1 MYTTFTLSA
10 LYDERFAI
18 WLSWAKNLHPALY
31 TLSYL
36 NYIYICPVYVL
47 YLHAGDYT
55 EGRQCRRCFAI
66 YGLKF

>member
-18 WLSWAKNLHPALY
+18 WLLWAKNLHPALY

-36 NYIYICPVYVL
+36 NYIYIFFPFMYFICMWVNIPKGANVVVAL
-47 YLHAGDYT
+47 P
-55 EGRQCRRCFAI
+55 FMV
-66 YGLKF
+66 